1 LMQTKGCARIMAVEL
16 PRKNWPDDRID
27 ELSKRV
33 GAGFAKVDE
42 RFKEVDKKVDAGF
55 AKVDERFKEVDKR
68 FDKARDEMKSEVGG
82 LRVELMALHRLLL
95 RASIGGAVAVG
106 VLLLGM
112 LAGHT

>member
-1 LMQTKGCARIMAVEL
+1 MAVEL

-33 GAGFAKVDE
+33 
-42 RFKEVDKKVDAGF
+42 DAGF
-55 AKVDERFKEVDKR
+55 AKVDERFKEVGKR

-95 RASIGGAVAVG
+95 RASIGGIVAVV

-112 LAGHT
+112 LAGHL

>member
-1 LMQTKGCARIMAVEL
+1 MAVEL

-33 GAGFAKVDE
+33 DAGFAKVDE
-42 RFKEVDKKVDAGF
+42 RFKEVDKRFKEVDKKVDAGF

-95 RASIGGAVAVG
+95 RASIGGGVAVG

-112 LAGHT
+112 LAGHL

>member
-1 LMQTKGCARIMAVEL
+1 MAVEL

-27 ELSKRV
+27 DLSKR
-33 GAGFAKVDE
+33 
-42 RFKEVDKKVDAGF
+42 VDAGF
-55 AKVDERFKEVDKR
+55 AKVDERFKEVDER

-112 LAGHT
+112 LAGHM

>member
-1 LMQTKGCARIMAVEL
+1 MAVEL

-27 ELSKRV
+27 ELSNR
-33 GAGFAKVDE
+33 
-42 RFKEVDKKVDAGF
+42 VDAGF

-95 RASIGGAVAVG
+95 RASIGGVVAVV

-112 LAGHT
+112 VAGHI